1 MFKRQPKTKAPQ
13 RLEDA
18 ADAPPGV
25 FDDAAGRF
33 AELYGGSRVAAH
45 RMFVVSVVALLL
57 AIAAVAGIILTARNN
72 VVMPWIVEVNKEAGL
87 VSRPVRIENMR
98 PSDAVVKAELARWV
112 VKVFT
117 IDSIQ
122 TPQLMRE
129 ANAMTRGLGTAQ
141 FAEFRLQQNILKRM
155 TEDPSLQRKVT
166 ISSVDASQPGMAFV
180 FLGTQEA
187 QGTTAS
193 TGQAHWR
200 VTLRHELVPPRTEQE
215 ILANPLGLYITSMNV
230 AQEAA
235 GRQP

>member
-1 MFKRQPKTKAPQ
+1 MFKRQSKPKAAQ
-13 RLEDA
+13 RLEAA
-18 ADAPPGV
+18 ADAPVGV
-25 FDDAAGRF
+25 YDDAAGRF

-45 RMFVVSVVALLL
+45 RMFVVAIVALLL
-57 AIAAVAGIILTARNN
+57 AIAALFGVVLTAQNN
-72 VVMPWIVEVNKEAGL
+72 VVMPWIVEVNKDVGL
-87 VSRPVRIENMR
+87 VSRPVRIESMR
-98 PSDAVVKAELARWV
+98 PSDAVVKAELARWI

-129 ANAMTRGLGTAQ
+129 ANAMTRGLGTSQ
-141 FAEFRLQQNILKRM
+141 FAAFRLQQNILKRM
-155 TEDPSLQRKVT
+155 TEDPSLQRKVA

-187 QGTTAS
+187 QGTSAS
-193 TGQAHWR
+193 TVVANWR
-200 VTLRHELVPPRTEQE
+200 VTLRHELTPPRTEQE